1 MLLCLREWEKKFG
14 KDAKH
19 VKQARE
25 ERIQNRIAKGKPA
38 FKAKGNQEPSDKKK
52 PKESGLLKPEEFHP
66 SWQAKRQEQM
76 MIASALSG
84 KGNSNNKIVFDDS
97 D

>member
-1 MLLCLREWEKKFG
+1 MYIREWEKKYG

-19 VKQARE
+19 VRQARD

-38 FKAKGNQEPSDKKK
+38 FKPKGNDSNSSNNKKD
-52 PKESGLLKPEEFHP
+52 SGLLKPEEFHP

-84 KGNSNNKIVFDDS
+84 KGNANNKIVFDDS
-97 D
+97 E